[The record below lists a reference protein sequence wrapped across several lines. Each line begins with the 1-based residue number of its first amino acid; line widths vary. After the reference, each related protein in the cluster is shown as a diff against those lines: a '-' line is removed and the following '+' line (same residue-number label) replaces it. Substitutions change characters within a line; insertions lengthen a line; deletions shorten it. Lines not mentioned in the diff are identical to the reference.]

1 MFKSKPSQKP
11 KNRLKRDTKPVA
23 EKKGGKKPPRTPGP
37 RWAALKKTLKN
48 ARLQAAGGTLLL
60 AGALF
65 LAVSLIAGLFTG
77 SADYALVSEGLTPEG
92 LESTRE
98 PFRNWLGAGG
108 AYFAFWI
115 GRQGFGIGALAWPV
129 LLSLVAWPLITQR
142 PILNRGKWF
151 RFSLAW
157 MLFTPWIGGY
167 LATLTDHWGHS
178 GWDHWVGAT
187 GRYSTDMGL
196 LYLGMLGSG
205 MVIFGIIASVA
216 MFYLQPRIDQFPR
229 FSLQGIKKWFVSED
243 GESDVWNNPEDS
255 EAAPSDIEDFPV
267 KESDEATPGWDEASD
282 NALDEILEGDLEVET
297 SEEEG
302 NPTAPQLRQRLNP
315 LLHLPLN
322 PNPNPSNLL
331 MKT

>member
-1 MFKSKPSQKP
+1 MGSIQKGFKECKVASSRGNPFAGRGSFFRRLL
-11 KNRLKRDTKPVA
+11 NRWTVHRIC
-23 EKKGGKKPPRTPGP
+23 
-37 RWAALKKTLKN
+37 
-48 ARLQAAGGTLLL
+48 RLC
-60 AGALF
+60 
-65 LAVSLIAGLFTG
+65 
-77 SADYALVSEGLTPEG
+77 LVSEGLTPEG

-205 MVIFGIIASVA
+205 MVILGIIASVA
-216 MFYLQPRIDQFPR
+216 MFYFNRESTNFPV
-229 FSLQGIKKWFVSED
+229 SLCKASKNGLSQKTVNRTFGITRKIRRLHRLSV
-243 GESDVWNNPEDS
+243 
-255 EAAPSDIEDFPV
+255 EDFPV
-267 KESDEATPGWDEASD
+267 QESDEATPGWDEASD
-282 NALDEILEGDLEVET
+282 QCLG
-297 SEEEG
+297 
-302 NPTAPQLRQRLNP
+302 
-315 LLHLPLN
+315 
-322 PNPNPSNLL
+322 
-331 MKT
+331 